1 VRRQEGSWRPRT
13 LFDFGSGAATGYWAA
28 TEVFGKFNEVSN
40 PVFFLFFAVLR
51 IRDVYPG
58 SEFFPSLIQVP
69 NPD

>member
-40 PVFFLFFAVLR
+40 LDFFLSSF
-51 IRDVYPG
+51 
-58 SEFFPSLIQVP
+58 Q
-69 NPD
+69 